1 MPRPVLGTLESIICI
16 HQVHH
21 TSLLEPIGA
30 GERWKIKSGASAL
43 QDVARTAVKIV
54 ADAEGISTAEAEAR
68 LKKLG
73 DTSRIQRDVW

>member
-1 MPRPVLGTLESIICI
+1 MLHLLRALHTL
-16 HQVHH
+16 
-21 TSLLEPIGA
+21 A
-30 GERWKIKSGASAL
+30 AERFGSTQKKSGASVL

-54 ADAEGISTAEAEAR
+54 ADVEGISTAEAEAR

>member
-1 MPRPVLGTLESIICI
+1 M
-16 HQVHH
+16 
-21 TSLLEPIGA
+21 
-30 GERWKIKSGASAL
+30 RWGSMQLNEGASAL
-43 QDVARTAVKIV
+43 QDVARAAVKIV